1 MTLMKGVR
9 LHYGRLV
16 LILVFSVLLSS
27 FASTAKAAD
36 PTFDQTARYILEIVK
51 AFRTAYVLE
60 VVEHLRDSG
69 VVPKE
74 NWQKDS
80 HYIPLP
86 AQFVKAAADQV
97 TGFEMGLIGLTPL
110 NPENRPKTL
119 AESDALV
126 KLEKNRDV
134 GVLTFV
140 DGDQFKAISADLA
153 FVQSCVDCHNNHPSA
168 PRRNFL
174 RWDVMGGVVVRLKR
188 DASSEG
194 LPLGPEPSKRPMGP
208 IERLTPNSTVP
219 PPWVR

>member
-1 MTLMKGVR
+1 MKGAR
-9 LHYGRLV
+9 LNYGRPV
-16 LILVFSVLLSS
+16 LILMLSALLSS
-27 FASTAKAAD
+27 FALTAKAAD

-60 VVEHLRDSG
+60 VVEHLRDGG
-69 VVPKE
+69 VTPKE
-74 NWQKDS
+74 DWQKDA

-119 AESDALV
+119 AESDALMQ
-126 KLEKNRDV
+126 LEKNRDV
-134 GVLTFV
+134 SVLTFV

-153 FVQSCVDCHNNHPSA
+153 FVQSCVDCHNNHLSA
-168 PRRNFL
+168 PRRNFR
-174 RWDVMGGVVVRLKR
+174 RWDVMGGVIVRLKR

-194 LPLGPEPSKRPMGP
+194 LPLGPEPSKRPMAP
-208 IERLTPNSTVP
+208 IERLTPNSAVP

>member
-1 MTLMKGVR
+1 MKLMKGVR
-9 LHYGRLV
+9 LHYGRPV
-16 LILVFSVLLSS
+16 LILLFSVLLSS
-27 FASTAKAAD
+27 FAWTAKAAD
-36 PTFDQTARYILEIVK
+36 PTFDQTARYILDIVK
-51 AFRTAYVLE
+51 ACRTAYVLE

-69 VVPKE
+69 VAPKE
-74 NWQKDS
+74 DWQKDS

-174 RWDVMGGVVVRLKR
+174 RWDVMGGVIVRLKR

-194 LPLGPEPSKRPMGP
+194 LPLGPEPSKRPVVP
-208 IERLTPNSTVP
+208 IERWTPKSTGP

>member
-1 MTLMKGVR
+1 MKGAR
-9 LHYGRLV
+9 LNYGRPV
-16 LILVFSVLLSS
+16 LILVFSALLSS
-27 FASTAKAAD
+27 FAWTAKAAD
-36 PTFDQTARYILEIVK
+36 PTFDQTARYILEVVK

-69 VVPKE
+69 VAPRE
-74 NWQKDS
+74 DWQKDS

-126 KLEKNRDV
+126 QLEKNRDV

-168 PRRNFL
+168 PRRNFR

-194 LPLGPEPSKRPMGP
+194 LPLGPEPSKRPVGP
-208 IERLTPNSTVP
+208 IERFTPNPTVP